1 MGMTEVPAI
10 QIEGLTFSYPSAE
23 PVFRDFSLVIPR
35 GKIFGLFGPNG
46 AGKSTLMQ
54 LMTGVLPM
62 QQGMIRMEGAD
73 IRKDPMQV
81 RRRFGFVPQD
91 LALYEELSP
100 MENLDFFGALCGL
113 GTRDK
118 RARATEILQIL
129 GLSNVMHK
137 PVRQFS
143 GGMKRRVNLAVGVLH
158 QPSILILDEP
168 TVGVDVQTRHAILE
182 YLRSIHARGTTLIY
196 TSHQLSEAEEL
207 CEEVALIDSGRLLLQ
222 SPMAEVQQKHG
233 GKGLEQV
240 FLNMTGRAY
249 RN

>member
-1 MGMTEVPAI
+1 
-10 QIEGLTFSYPSAE
+10 
-23 PVFRDFSLVIPR
+23 
-35 GKIFGLFGPNG
+35 
-46 AGKSTLMQ
+46 MQ

-62 QQGMIRMEGAD
+62 QVGMIRMEGMD
-73 IRKDPMQV
+73 IRKDPMQF

-113 GTRDK
+113 NKSDK
-118 RARATEILQIL
+118 RSRATEILQIL
-129 GLSNVMHK
+129 GLSQVMHK
-137 PVRQFS
+137 PVKQFS

-182 YLRSIHARGTTLIY
+182 YLRSIHAKGTTLIY

-207 CEEVALIDSGRLLLQ
+207 CEEVALIDRGRLLLQ
-222 SPMAEVQQKHG
+222 SPMKDVLQQHG
-233 GKGLEQV
+233 GKGLEQI